1 MISSEIKETIYIAI
15 SLILAAAILG
25 LGAFVLGIRSDMA
38 ATRNQEVA
46 TQQSLEDYYKFNKYH
61 GQILYGEDVMACIR
75 EFAGTDIA
83 VYVKNLYGKSGNS
96 AYYLNKK
103 NYLAN
108 SNIASIDFLEHGK
121 NSPTTVNGTT
131 YTCTKGVKRDVTYY
145 AYVVFSE
152 YVDSNIKNA
161 KYSDLTSGIS
171 YSDVTA
177 IKIIFLKNGRL
188 DESDNTVKTEISKI
202 HAGTKY

>member
-1 MISSEIKETIYIAI
+1 ME
-15 SLILAAAILG
+15 L
-25 LGAFVLGIRSDMA
+25 
-38 ATRNQEVA
+38 
-46 TQQSLEDYYKFNKYH
+46 H
-61 GQILYGEDVMACIR
+61 
-75 EFAGTDIA
+75 
-83 VYVKNLYGKSGNS
+83 
-96 AYYLNKK
+96 YLNKK

-121 NSPTTVNGTT
+121 NSPTTVNSTT

-152 YVDSNIKNA
+152 YVDNNIKNA

-177 IKIIFLKNGRL
+177 IKIIYLKDGRL
-188 DESDNTVKTEISKI
+188 DESDSAVKTAISQI